1 MADFHEFRVPPVI
14 YTGEGALARVPA
26 EVQRLGGRRVLLVT
40 DRVVG
45 RQPFTAELVERLQ
58 EMGAAVAVFDDI
70 PGEPTVQEVE
80 RGTAALWAHAADLVI
95 GLGGGSAMDTAK
107 AVAMMAANPG
117 SIADYT
123 GTGTFVAGRPPLI
136 EIATTAGTG
145 SEVTRFIAITD
156 PASNVKM
163 LITDARLIPDVAVA
177 DPLLTLGCPPSVTAS
192 TGLDALTH
200 AIEAYVSRRANPT
213 SDVLALSAIRL
224 IGPALRRAWLDGT
237 DREARRA
244 MMLGALHAGIAFSN
258 ASVALVHG
266 MSRPIG
272 AYFHIPHGLSN
283 AMLLPAVMRFSLPG
297 ALSRYAEIGR
307 ALGAAGPDAGEMA
320 AANAAVAAVE
330 QLCRDLRVPRLS
342 EAGIDPVRLRAVAP
356 QMARDAIAS
365 GSPANNPQPATEA
378 DIVSLYLACL

>member
-1 MADFHEFRVPPVI
+1 MIAFHELRLPPVI
-14 YTGEGALARVPA
+14 YVGEGAFTRVPE

-40 DRVVG
+40 DRAV
-45 RQPFTAELVERLQ
+45 RQQPFTTDLLERLHRD
-58 EMGAAVAVFDDI
+58 GIAVAVFDDI
-70 PGEPTVQEVE
+70 PSEPTVREVE
-80 RGTAALWAHAADLVI
+80 RGTAALRAHGADLVI

-107 AVAMMAANPG
+107 AVAMMATNPG
-117 SIADYT
+117 SITAYM
-123 GTGTFVAGRPPLI
+123 GVNKFVAGRLPLI

-156 PASNVKM
+156 PATQVKM

-177 DPLLTLGCPPSVTAS
+177 DPLLTLSCPPAVTAS

-213 SDVLALSAIRL
+213 SDVFALSAIRL
-224 IGPALRRAWLDGT
+224 IGPWLRRAWQDGS
-237 DREARRA
+237 DRAARSA

-297 ALSRYAEIGR
+297 APARYAEIGR
-307 ALGAAGPDAGEMA
+307 ALGAVGPAANELA
-320 AANAAVAAVE
+320 AAEAAVSAVE
-330 QLCRDLRVPRLS
+330 ALCRDLQVPRLR
-342 EAGIDPVRLRAVAP
+342 EAGIDPARLRALAP
-356 QMARDAIAS
+356 QMARDALVS
-365 GSPANNPQPATEA
+365 GSPANNPWPATEE
-378 DIVSLYLACL
+378 DIVALYLACL